1 MWHADNKYIA
11 YCQEKKNE
19 IEIVIE
25 IVISMVVR
33 SADTNLCL
41 VFFFLTVRFSYF
53 ISVVLKC
60 IRSYPYVYFA
70 I

>member
-1 MWHADNKYIA
+1 MSFFLDNNY
-11 YCQEKKNE
+11 YCQEKKTSDYF
-19 IEIVIE
+19 E
-25 IVISMVVR
+25 IVISMVAR

-41 VFFFLTVRFSYF
+41 VFFFLTVRFYYF

-60 IRSYPYVYFA
+60 IRSYPYVYCA